1 MLTDSELDDQV
12 PLLTIGDSVT
22 RTFYDAATRLAN
34 VGEVRL
40 ARNADSYCCGKRHFG
55 RPMMALSAKKSLGPV
70 RHALSQMVVAG
81 TMVINPPVQVRI
93 TSDTAEEGAEQST
106 LPSSSS

>member
-1 MLTDSELDDQV
+1 
-12 PLLTIGDSVT
+12 
-22 RTFYDAATRLAN
+22 
-34 VGEVRL
+34 
-40 ARNADSYCCGKRHFG
+40 
-55 RPMMALSAKKSLGPV
+55 MMALSAKKSLGPV